1 MGSLENIK
9 STEDGTKEISVQP
22 SKEDIT
28 IALLQ
33 ELLSEVKSANTQLRA
48 VESNT
53 KDSVKDM
60 IWYMKRDDHINVY
73 VRISV
78 VSVGDIDAVKQ
89 EFQCEFYL
97 TVRWKEPRFLGK
109 TSDEIDWDSAWDPG
123 VYFMDVVQYD
133 IFERHLMLQNA
144 ETDVVPDVAQY
155 YHIKGTF
162 KEVIEI
168 K

>member
-1 MGSLENIK
+1 MGSFENIK
-9 STEDGTKEISVQP
+9 LSEYGTKEVSVKP

-28 IALLQ
+28 ISLLQ
-33 ELLSEVKSANTQLRA
+33 ELLREVKTANAQLRA

-60 IWYMKRDDHINVY
+60 LWFMKREEHINVY

-78 VSVGDIDAVKQ
+78 VAVGDIDAVKQ

-109 TSDEIDWDSAWDPG
+109 TNDEIDWDHAWDPG
-123 VYFMDVVQYD
+123 VYFMDVVEYD
-133 IFERHLMLQNA
+133 IFERHLMLQTTEN
-144 ETDVVPDVAQY
+144 DVPDAVQY

-162 KEVIEI
+162 KEVI
-168 K
+168 